1 MAYEKE
7 KMGQT
12 GSESISSREM
22 ADESN
27 MSEQEPVK
35 LNIGIGETETQRG
48 RKRGKEQS
56 TWSGLTID

>member
-1 MAYEKE
+1 
-7 KMGQT
+7 
-12 GSESISSREM
+12 M

-35 LNIGIGETETQRG
+35 LNIGIGETETQQG
-48 RKRGKEQS
+48 RKREEQS